1 MSFEAGVDEVGRGPL
16 AGPVYAAA
24 VILDPKIKIKG
35 LNDSKKLSKEK
46 RNSLSDEIKE
56 NSICWNIAS
65 VEREI
70 IDEINILQA
79 SLLAMKNAI
88 KGLETK
94 PDLVL
99 VDGNNELDIEIA
111 SKAIINGDQEIECIM
126 AASIIAKVARDK
138 FMTDIDD
145 EYPEY
150 GFKKHKGYGTQ
161 EHLNLLKIYGPCN
174 EHRDSFKPVIE
185 AKKYNYSKFQYDLKI
200 RSIVRDKLMTM
211 NDEEIRTWL
220 KTEETKSKDY
230 AKELKKALNEEW
242 IFIRDCSKLRNF

>member
-1 MSFEAGVDEVGRGPL
+1 MNLEAGVDEVGRGPL

-24 VILDPKIKIKG
+24 VILNPEIKIKG

-65 VEREI
+65 VERET

-79 SLLAMKNAI
+79 SLLAMKNAVQ
-88 KGLETK
+88 GLETK

-99 VDGNNELDIEIA
+99 VDGDNDLGIEIT
-111 SKAIINGDQEIECIM
+111 SKAVINGDQEIECIM

-145 EYPEY
+145 KYPEY
-150 GFKKHKGYGTQ
+150 GFKNHKGYGTK
-161 EHLNLLKIYGPCN
+161 EHLTALKLHGPCN

-185 AKKYNYSKFQYDLKI
+185 AKKYNYSKFSYDLKI

-211 NDEEIRTWL
+211 NDMEIRTWL
-220 KTEETKSKDY
+220 KSEESKSKDY

>member
-161 EHLNLLKIYGPCN
+161 EHLNLLKIYG
-174 EHRDSFKPVIE
+174 
-185 AKKYNYSKFQYDLKI
+185 
-200 RSIVRDKLMTM
+200 
-211 NDEEIRTWL
+211 
-220 KTEETKSKDY
+220 
-230 AKELKKALNEEW
+230 
-242 IFIRDCSKLRNF
+242 